1 MKKRLIKIGAWT
13 AGIVAVV
20 CLALMLVCNQ
30 IVVSKAEKIRLD
42 HEFPWQDVDS
52 CMDNQIETP
61 VEGLTHC
68 PKCGKELR
76 WIHFRSPSWTWQKRC
91 GRAGSLAICEDCHK
105 QVYFRCEAMN

>member
-1 MKKRLIKIGAWT
+1 MKKNCKHITWAM
-13 AGIVAVV
+13 GIVAIV
-20 CLALMLVCNQ
+20 CLVLMLICNQ
-30 IVVSKAEKIRLD
+30 NMVSKAEKIRLD

-76 WIHFRSPSWTWQKRC
+76 WIRFHSPAWTWEQEC
-91 GRAGSLAICEDCHK
+91 GREGSLAICEDCHK
-105 QVYFRCEAMN
+105 QVYFKCDLMN